1 MRHSLIRSSLLLGL
15 FALTPACSDKGGDD
29 TGTGGSAGTGATGG
43 SGGSDSGSGGTGGSA
58 AGTGATGG
66 SSATGGGAGMSSGG
80 SAGTGV
86 GGMAGGATCGSTFAT
101 TVDQNYQF
109 TSTLTIMPTPVKSKS
124 EITFDWS
131 GVKTDFLGRPVD
143 LNNVDMVEI
152 SLWEMTLDEFEK
164 DLNDD
169 KLANPIVIGHIPVM
183 DGQTS
188 GSIWNLTVPAGQL
201 DIPTITTYLDEANYP
216 PANHLYAVM
225 VASGED
231 YGQGTFMLGSFT
243 IDPAA
248 TNQQVTIDS
257 NSTKVDFMATIASRA
272 PTYIPAGTGAVTIDW
287 TKQKLTASGGEF
299 IPSSITR
306 LRIGHYTQTPE
317 ELQGQIFLQLDEVA
331 QEMYEATVEAGTKIS
346 FDQAKNIKDMTTP
359 FAGIDNTGTWIVALN
374 CGACQNPAPW
384 YLSVLKPCP

>member
-1 MRHSLIRSSLLLGL
+1 MRHSLFRSSLLLGL
-15 FALTPACSDKGGDD
+15 FALTPACSDKGDD
-29 TGTGGSAGTGATGG
+29 DSGTGGNAGTGATGG
-43 SGGSDSGSGGTGGSA
+43 SGGSDSGSGGTGGSV
-58 AGTGATGG
+58 GGSGATGG
-66 SSATGGGAGMSSGG
+66 SSATGGGAGMSAG
-80 SAGTGV
+80 SAGMAA

-109 TSTLTIMPTPVKSKS
+109 KSTLTIMPTPVKSKS

-169 KLANPIVIGHIPVM
+169 KLNNPIVIGHIPVV

-188 GSIWNLTVPAGQL
+188 GSMWNLTVPAGPL
-201 DIPTITTYLDEANYP
+201 DQATITNYLDEANYP

-225 VASGED
+225 VAKGED
-231 YGQGTFMLGSFT
+231 YGQGTYMLGSFT
-243 IDPAA
+243 IDPNA
-248 TNQQVTIDS
+248 TNQKVTIDS
-257 NSTKVDFMATIASRA
+257 NSTKVEFTATIASRA

-299 IPSSITR
+299 IGSSITR
-306 LRIGHYTQTPE
+306 LRIGHYTQTAE
-317 ELQGQIFLQLDEVA
+317 ELQGKIFLQLDEVA
-331 QEMYEATVEAGTKIS
+331 QEMYEAAVEAGT
-346 FDQAKNIKDMTTP
+346 
-359 FAGIDNTGTWIVALN
+359 
-374 CGACQNPAPW
+374 
-384 YLSVLKPCP
+384 